1 MKRNQRNRNQVS
13 VIMREGEVEQLY
25 ELSQEAERSLSD
37 YCARIL
43 RRHIKEEATNDGRSN
58 GDDKRD

>member
-1 MKRNQRNRNQVS
+1 MKRNRNQVS

-37 YCARIL
+37 YCARVL
-43 RRHIKEEATNDGRSN
+43 RRHIKEETTNDGRSN
-58 GDDKRD
+58 DNDKRKS